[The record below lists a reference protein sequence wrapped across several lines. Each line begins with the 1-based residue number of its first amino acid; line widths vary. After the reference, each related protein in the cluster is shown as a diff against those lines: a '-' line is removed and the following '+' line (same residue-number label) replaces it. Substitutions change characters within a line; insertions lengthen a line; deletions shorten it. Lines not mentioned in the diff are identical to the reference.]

1 MGNAM
6 NAMSIHFPLLADG
19 LLDEQQN
26 TPRFKS
32 VAGSGDAPLPIG
44 TSVLSSE
51 RVFSPLMIMKQSALE
66 NNLRQ
71 LAAFCREQGVLLA
84 AHGKTSMSPA
94 ILRRAITEGG
104 AWGLSAATPAQVRAL
119 RQFGIRNV
127 FLANQLVDP
136 AGIRWIAQ
144 WQQQHPDHGFLC
156 YVDSLQGV
164 KLLEQHLDNVK
175 IAVLLEMSVSGGRT
189 GCRSPHDALTI
200 AEAIAASPVLQLVGV
215 AGYEGALGAGRDVA
229 GIACVQNYCQM
240 LITTAAMLAE
250 QQLFSGNNII
260 LSAGGGAWFDIVSA
274 CFTAAQLPLPVT
286 PLIRSGAYMAH
297 DNGLYARIAPFSQS
311 GSGHHFTAALEI
323 WGRVLSRPE
332 PGLAFVDFGRRDVP
346 FDQDLPTPLWIRR
359 ADGSEP
365 RSAANLRITDV
376 NDQHAYLHLPDTEP
390 LQPGDW
396 VGCGISHP
404 CTAFDK
410 WRYLPLVDDDYCVTD
425 GLETAF

>member
-1 MGNAM
+1 
-6 NAMSIHFPLLADG
+6 MSIRFPLQADG
-19 LLDEQQN
+19 LLDAAQN
-26 TPRFKS
+26 APRFKS
-32 VAGSGDAPLPIG
+32 VAGSGDAPLPLG
-44 TSVLSSE
+44 TSVLSSD

-71 LAAFCREQGVLLA
+71 LAAFCRENGVLLA

-94 ILRRAITEGG
+94 ILRRAISEGG
-104 AWGLSAATPAQVRAL
+104 AWGLGAATPAQVRAL

-144 WQQQHPDHGFLC
+144 WQQDHPDHGFLC
-156 YVDSLQGV
+156 YIDSLQGV
-164 KLLEQHLDNVK
+164 KLLEQHLGGSQ

-189 GCRSPHDALTI
+189 GCRSQQEAVAI
-200 AEAIAASPVLQLVGV
+200 AEAVQASSTLRLVGI
-215 AGYEGALGAGRDVA
+215 AGYEGALGAGRDASGVQRVKDYCA
-229 GIACVQNYCQM
+229 MMIA
-240 LITTAAMLAE
+240 TAAQLAE
-250 QQLFSGNNII
+250 KQLFSSDNII
-260 LSAGGGAWFDIVSA
+260 LSAGGGAWFDVVTA
-274 CFTAAQLPLPVT
+274 CFTAATLPLPIT

-297 DNGLYARIAPFSQS
+297 DSGLYSRIAPFAQP
-311 GSGHHFTAALEI
+311 GATHHFAAALEI

-332 PGLAFVDFGRRDVP
+332 PGLVFIDFGRRDVP
-346 FDQDLPTPLWIRR
+346 FDQDLPNPLWMRN
-359 ADGSEP
+359 ADGSNP
-365 RSAANLRITDV
+365 RAATHLRISDV
-376 NDQHAYLHLPDTEP
+376 NDQHAYLLLPEEET

-425 GLETAF
+425 SLETAF

>member
-1 MGNAM
+1 
-6 NAMSIHFPLLADG
+6 MSIRFPLLADG
-19 LLDEQQN
+19 LLDAQQAA
-26 TPRFKS
+26 PRFKS
-32 VAGSGDAPLPIG
+32 VAGAGNSPLALG
-44 TSVLSSE
+44 TAVFNSDE
-51 RVFSPLMIMKQSALE
+51 VFSPLMIMKQSALE

-71 LAAFCREQGVLLA
+71 LAAFCREQGIMLA

-104 AWGLSAATPAQVRAL
+104 AWGLGAATPAQVRAL

-127 FLANQLVDP
+127 FLANELVDP

-164 KLLEQHLDNVK
+164 KLLEQHLGDAQ
-175 IAVLLEMSVSGGRT
+175 ISVLLEMSVNGGRT
-189 GCRSPHDALTI
+189 GCRSQQEALKI
-200 AEAIAASPVLQLVGV
+200 AEAINASTALQLVGV
-215 AGYEGALGAGRDVA
+215 AGYEGALGAGRDTEGVRR
-229 GIACVQNYCQM
+229 VKEYCQM
-240 LITTAAMLAE
+240 MVNTAVLLAE
-250 QQLFSGNNII
+250 KQLFSSEHII
-260 LSAGGGAWFDIVSA
+260 LSAGGGAWFDVVTES
-274 CFTAAQLPLPVT
+274 FTAATLPLPMT

-297 DNGLYARIAPFSQS
+297 DSGLYARIAPFAQPGAS
-311 GSGHHFTAALEI
+311 HHFDAALEI

-346 FDQDLPTPLWIRR
+346 FDQDLPNPLWIRN

-365 RSAANLRITDV
+365 RSATHLRISDV
-376 NDQHAYLHLPDTEP
+376 NDQHAYLLLPDDER

-425 GLETAF
+425 SLETAF